1 MGKLARAE
9 LVLGSR
15 LAAVLA
21 SPQLETL
28 PQGEERTTGKAPI
41 VREDIL
47 AMLAEGQSLS
57 HVCRQDGMP
66 AWSTVHRWMDDDEE
80 FAGQVTRAREAGYLK
95 RADDAVLAAKTAED
109 AAKGRLALDAERW
122 YLGKLSNAFSDTKTQ
137 KHEHDVKLEA
147 VKRVI
152 YDPRNSNS
160 EGVPA
165 ASE

>member
-1 MGKLARAE
+1 MSE
-9 LVLGSR
+9 
-15 LAAVLA
+15 
-21 SPQLETL
+21 
-28 PQGEERTTGKAPI
+28 

-47 AMLAEGQSLS
+47 AKLAEGKSLVE
-57 HVCRQDGMP
+57 VCKDENLPCVR
-66 AWSTVHRWMDDDEE
+66 TVYNWIDDDEA
-80 FAGQVTRAREAGYLK
+80 FAAQITRAREVGYQV
-95 RADDAVLAAKTAED
+95 RADAAILAAKTAED
-109 AAKGRLALDAERW
+109 AARGRLAFDAERW

-160 EGVPA
+160 EGLPA